1 MIDFTVFDVDF
12 PLEAKQRV
20 VVNTDAKNEADDQYA
35 IVHAVLTPSFDLH
48 GIIPTHFETRKS
60 VTSSRTATTRPW
72 LLLRLMDLEQK
83 IRVEAGATQAMP
95 DESTPIDS

>member
-1 MIDFTVFDVDF
+1 MIDFMVFDVDF

-35 IVHAVLTPSFDLH
+35 IVHAVLT
-48 GIIPTHFETRKS
+48 GIIPTHFGTRKS

-83 IRVEAGATQAMP
+83 IRVEVGATQAMP

>member
-35 IVHAVLTPSFDLH
+35 IVHAVLT
-48 GIIPTHFETRKS
+48 GIIPTHFGNT
-60 VTSSRTATTRPW
+60 
-72 LLLRLMDLEQK
+72 
-83 IRVEAGATQAMP
+83 
-95 DESTPIDS
+95 